1 MSSLLIGSLS
11 LCFEIVF
18 SSAFTLWS
26 WSRMMVQPQPPS
38 LSALTLRNCAQSDL
52 EDEVEDEEGEEEAGE
67 VAEGQEDDEPLSHD
81 DHRHRHA
88 AAPRGH
94 SEVTRGHRGHSRGWR
109 TDGHNMTDCL
119 QGKI

>member
-1 MSSLLIGSLS
+1 M
-11 LCFEIVF
+11 F
-18 SSAFTLWS
+18 
-26 WSRMMVQPQPPS
+26 QPQPPS

-52 EDEVEDEEGEEEAGE
+52 EDEVEDEECEEEARE

-88 AAPRGH
+88 AASRGH

-109 TDGHNMTDCL
+109 MDGRTAVAKSGPACKQQINES
-119 QGKI
+119 